1 MSPPPATSAAASV
14 PAPLDPA
21 GALVVMPDSSAGDA
35 RRVSELLAQLGAR
48 LEPGRISLGEIVAAL
63 GSRSLGSF
71 LLVLAIPT
79 VMPVPLGL
87 SVLFN
92 LPVLIYALQLA
103 RGRGTLGLPRW
114 LMRRSIDTG
123 DLKHLISRTL
133 ALLRGVEHLTRP
145 RLLRL
150 TAPTLERWI
159 GRACL
164 VMAGVAIIPLPLVG
178 WLPGFGLVLVSLGL
192 IERDGVAVALG
203 LTLGTAGLAFF
214 LTVVHGLLWAGNAL
228 LT

>member
-133 ALLRGVEHLTRP
+133 ALLRQAGPQALLTHVKLP
-145 RLLRL
+145 RREVQKLLLRL
-150 TAPTLERWI
+150 LVWGVSDRQLQGCWAQAAPAPARI
-159 GRACL
+159 Q
-164 VMAGVAIIPLPLVG
+164 P
-178 WLPGFGLVLVSLGL
+178 
-192 IERDGVAVALG
+192 
-203 LTLGTAGLAFF
+203 
-214 LTVVHGLLWAGNAL
+214 
-228 LT
+228 